1 MINEAK
7 YRSPKWLR
15 NFVDY
20 EINTGEDIKGEPSK
34 RRAAK
39 LEKEKQAELKRQA
52 DERQKSRERQE
63 KAEKERKEQEDRYKA
78 WRKQADEKEEQDK
91 IERDLNTLYK
101 SIISD
106 FSANPY
112 SDKIVTPIINGEN
125 ACNYRFENGKIIK
138 FYKKANDSR
147 HCLEW
152 GDTIYTLGSVWTS
165 KFIDLINEMID
176 KGHTRPQKSGY
187 DRYNSYGGSSSSS
200 GYKSS
205 GSTGTG
211 SGPKKDN
218 TTGHPKGNLYNTLK
232 QTIKQR
238 EEQLSK
244 MSKQDPSRAALENE
258 LATAKRKVAEMKTK
272 YKFENL
278 KSFEDFN

>member
-15 NFVDY
+15 NFIDY

-34 RRAAK
+34 RRAEK
-39 LEKEKQAELKRQA
+39 LEKERKAELKRQA
-52 DERQKSRERQE
+52 DEREKQRKRQE
-63 KAEKERKEQEDRYKA
+63 DARREQQAREDVRKKQEQ
-78 WRKQADEKEEQDK
+78 QDQ
-91 IERDLNTLYK
+91 IERELNTLYR

-112 SDKIVTPIINGEN
+112 EDKIVTPKVNGTT
-125 ACNYRFENGKIIK
+125 ACNYTFENGKIIK
-138 FYKKANDSR
+138 LYKNTYDNR
-147 HCLEW
+147 YCLEW
-152 GDTIYTLGSVWTS
+152 GDSTYTLGSVWTS
-165 KFIDLINEMID
+165 KFISLMNEIVE
-176 KGHTRPQKSGY
+176 KGRTRPKKSGY
-187 DRYNSYGGSSSSS
+187 DRYDSYGKSSGSSS
-200 GYKSS
+200 GYSS
-205 GSTGTG
+205 GGNTS
-211 SGPKKDN
+211 SGPKRDN
-218 TTGHPKGNLYNTLK
+218 TAGHPKGNLYNTLK

-244 MSKQDPSRAALENE
+244 MSKQDPSRTALENE

-278 KSFEDFN
+278 KSYEDFN

>member
-34 RRAAK
+34 RRAEK
-39 LEKEKQAELKRQA
+39 LEKERKAELKRQA
-52 DERQKSRERQE
+52 DEREKQRKRQE
-63 KAEKERKEQEDRYKA
+63 EARREQQAREDV
-78 WRKQADEKEEQDK
+78 RKQQEQQDQ
-91 IERDLNTLYK
+91 IERELNTLYR

-106 FSANPY
+106 FTANPY
-112 SDKIVTPIINGEN
+112 EDKIKTPTVNGEN
-125 ACNYRFENGKIIK
+125 ACNYTFENGKIIK
-138 FYKKANDSR
+138 FYKNTSDR
-147 HCLEW
+147 YCLEW
-152 GDTIYTLGSVWTS
+152 QDSIYTLGSIWKS
-165 KFIDLINEMID
+165 KFISLINEMID
-176 KGHTRPQKSGY
+176 KGRTRPQKSGY
-187 DRYNSYGGSSSSS
+187 DRYNSYSKSGSSSS
-200 GYKSS
+200 GYKSG

-218 TTGHPKGNLYNTLK
+218 TAGHPKGNLYNTLK

-244 MSKQDPSRAALENE
+244 MSKQDPSRVALENE

>member
-34 RRAAK
+34 RRAEK
-39 LEKEKQAELKRQA
+39 LEKERKAELKRQA
-52 DERQKSRERQE
+52 DEREKQRKRQE
-63 KAEKERKEQEDRYKA
+63 EARREQQAREDV
-78 WRKQADEKEEQDK
+78 RKQQEQQDQ
-91 IERDLNTLYK
+91 IERELNTLYR

-106 FSANPY
+106 FTANPY
-112 SDKIVTPIINGEN
+112 GDKIVTPRINGEV

-138 FYKKANDSR
+138 FYKKANDNR

-152 GDTIYTLGSVWTS
+152 GDTTYTLGSIWTS
-165 KFIDLINEMID
+165 KFISLFNEMID
-176 KGHTRPQKSGY
+176 KGRTRPQKSGY

-200 GYKSS
+200 GYKS
-205 GSTGTG
+205 GGTG

-218 TTGHPKGNLYNTLK
+218 TAGHPKGNLYNTLK

-244 MSKQDPSRAALENE
+244 MSKQDPSRVALENE

-272 YKFENL
+272 YQFENL

>member
-63 KAEKERKEQEDRYKA
+63 QARRDQQAREDVRREQE
-78 WRKQADEKEEQDK
+78 QQEQ

-125 ACNYRFENGKIIK
+125 ACNYTFENGKIFK
-138 FYKKANDSR
+138 FYKNANDSR

-165 KFIDLINEMID
+165 EFIDLINEMID
-176 KGHTRPQKSGY
+176 KGHTRTQKSGY
-187 DRYNSYGGSSSSS
+187 DRYNSYGS

-218 TTGHPKGNLYNTLK
+218 TAGHPKGNLYNTLK

-238 EEQLSK
+238 EDQLSK

-278 KSFEDFN
+278 KSYEDFN

>member
-34 RRAAK
+34 KRAAK

-63 KAEKERKEQEDRYKA
+63 QARRDQQAREDVR
-78 WRKQADEKEEQDK
+78 RKQEEQDQ
-91 IERDLNTLYK
+91 IERELNTLYR
-101 SIISD
+101 SMISD

-112 SDKIVTPIINGEN
+112 SDKIVTPKINGEL
-125 ACNYRFENGKIIK
+125 ACYYTFENGKVIK

-147 HCLEW
+147 WCLEW
-152 GDTIYTLGSVWTS
+152 GDTTYTLGSVWKS
-165 KFIDLINEMID
+165 KFISLFNEIID
-176 KGHTRPQKSGY
+176 KRRTRPQKSGY

-200 GYKSS
+200 GYKSG

-218 TTGHPKGNLYNTLK
+218 TAGHPKGNLYNTLK

-238 EEQLSK
+238 EDQLSK

>member
-39 LEKEKQAELKRQA
+39 LEKEKKAELKRQA
-52 DERQKSRERQE
+52 DERQRARERQE
-63 KAEKERKEQEDRYKA
+63 EARREQQAREDVR
-78 WRKQADEKEEQDK
+78 RQQEQQDQ
-91 IERDLNTLYK
+91 IERELNTLYR
-101 SIISD
+101 SMISD

-112 SDKIVTPIINGEN
+112 SDKIVTPKINGEL
-125 ACNYRFENGKIIK
+125 ACYYTFENGKIIK

-147 HCLEW
+147 WCLEW
-152 GDTIYTLGSVWTS
+152 GDTTYTLGSVWKS
-165 KFIDLINEMID
+165 KFISLFNEIID
-176 KGHTRPQKSGY
+176 KRRTRPQKSGY

-205 GSTGTG
+205 GAS
-211 SGPKKDN
+211 SGPKTDN
-218 TTGHPKGNLYNTLK
+218 TAGHPKGNLYNTLK

-238 EEQLSK
+238 EDQLSK

-258 LATAKRKVAEMKTK
+258 LANAKSKVADMKSK

>member
-34 RRAAK
+34 KRAAK

-63 KAEKERKEQEDRYKA
+63 QARRDQQAREDVR
-78 WRKQADEKEEQDK
+78 RKQEQQDQ
-91 IERDLNTLYK
+91 IERELNTLYK

-106 FSANPY
+106 FSSNPY
-112 SDKIVTPIINGEN
+112 EDKIATPKINGQN

-152 GDTIYTLGSVWTS
+152 EDSTYTLGSVWTS
-165 KFIDLINEMID
+165 KFISLINEMID
-176 KGHTRPQKSGY
+176 KGRTRPQKSGY
-187 DRYNSYGGSSSSS
+187 DRYDSYNKSGSSSSS

-205 GSTGTG
+205 GTS

-244 MSKQDPSRAALENE
+244 MSKQDPSRTALENE
-258 LATAKRKVAEMKTK
+258 LANAKSKVADMKSK

-278 KSFEDFN
+278 KNFEDFN